1 MGSIASAIKQEV
13 GAFFSLKE
21 KSFKQC

>member
-1 MGSIASAIKQEV
+1 MGIASAIKQEV